1 MASKRRYPDRDEDED
16 RRPSLGLGF
25 SQTRDE
31 EDRKP
36 SMGLGFSQPKD
47 KKPRLGGG
55 TLGAG
60 AASMNFINFT
70 KAGTNLDGSKS
81 RGERT
86 YIKEEEDPRKRAA
99 KDASEL
105 ELVGDIS
112 RREQAEGARWIQRF
126 HDSLKKAMNSS
137 TAEKNSVT
145 TNFNNTV
152 QVNPEIIFV
161 HENICSCFH

>member
-1 MASKRRYPDRDEDED
+1 MTSKRRYPDRDEDED

-47 KKPRLGGG
+47 KKPRLGGE
-55 TLGAG
+55 TSGAG

-81 RGERT
+81 NGERT

-112 RREQAEGARWIQRF
+112 RREQAEAARWIQRF

-152 QVNPEIIFV
+152 QVTREILRFLTR
-161 HENICSCFH
+161 